1 MKALV
6 TGANGFLGSHLVDR
20 LIEEGHDV
28 HVLVRKTSSLQW
40 LMGKKLQYHYGDVA
54 GELKGLREGLNGTD
68 LLFHVAGII
77 RARKARTYYEVNAQ
91 GTVNVLET
99 CLKVSPK
106 IKRVVVVT
114 SLAAHGPCHNDD
126 PADEKDECRPITDY
140 GKSKRDAEL
149 ITLKYADRLPVTI
162 VRPPAIYGP
171 RDDQV
176 LRFFQMVRYGVS
188 LLPGWGR
195 RILNLAYVQDVVT
208 GLLLAATSPKAIGE
222 IFFIGEDRNY
232 SWEEATDA
240 VARAVGRRPF
250 KIHVPGPL
258 VYSIAGLAEGTG
270 RLTGRIP
277 PVNIDYARNF
287 MQRNWALDTS
297 KAKRLLGYRSDYS
310 LEKGAKETAS
320 WYEDEGWF

>member
-1 MKALV
+1 M
-6 TGANGFLGSHLVDR
+6 D
-20 LIEEGHDV
+20 
-28 HVLVRKTSSLQW
+28 
-40 LMGKKLQYHYGDVA
+40 
-54 GELKGLREGLNGTD
+54 GELKGLREGLKEAD

-99 CLKVSPK
+99 CLKACPQARPK

-114 SLAAHGPCHNDD
+114 SLAAHGPGHNNCS
-126 PADEKDECRPITDY
+126 ANENDECRPITDY

-176 LRFFQMVRYGVS
+176 LRFFQMVRCGVS

-195 RILNLAYVQDVVT
+195 RVLNLAHVQDVVT
-208 GLLLAATSPKAIGE
+208 GLLLVATSPKAVGE

-240 VARAVGRRPF
+240 IARAVDRRPF
-250 KIHVPGPL
+250 KIHIPGSV
-258 VYSIAGLAEGTG
+258 VYAIAGLAEGIG

-287 MQRNWALDTS
+287 MQRNWSLDTS
-297 KAKRLLGYRSDYS
+297 KARSLLGYRSDYS
-310 LEKGAKETAS
+310 LEKGAKETAT